1 MRIGLFTD
9 TYRPSINGIVFVVES
24 LKKHL
29 EEQGHEVF
37 IFCPARS
44 IRPSRHAEEFDED
57 EHVIRFPSVKGA
69 FYDDYDMSL
78 FFPPRVLSRVKDLD
92 LDVIHFFSPGQVGM
106 MGVYAAY
113 KCKIPLVAQ
122 HCTDLREY
130 VEHYRDGMLL
140 PGLLALIALLP
151 FTIKVNGKDVRE
163 IMKMYRP
170 RRERV
175 QWNIDIVE
183 RILTI
188 IYSKCDAVIALS
200 RKSKT
205 QLESWQG
212 DDDYRYEITMMP
224 NGVDRIKPATE
235 LQVKTFYETYNID
248 EKDEVFGFVGRLG
261 SEKNLAMLIPA
272 FERVVAKRPRARL
285 LFVGDFEFR
294 ETLER
299 LASESTHPDRITF
312 TGALPRESLGTVYGA
327 MKVFVFPSLTDTQGW
342 VLHEAALAG
351 LPIVL
356 IDKEVSEVVE
366 DGVSGIYAENTP
378 ESVADAATELLAHP
392 KKRAEY
398 GLASQRLAR
407 RFTEKRQVGKL
418 VKLYERVV
426 AESDAKKADKE

>member
-29 EEQGHEVF
+29 EAQGHEVY
-37 IFCPARS
+37 IFCPGSS
-44 IRPSRHAEEFDED
+44 IRPGRHAEEFDED

-69 FYDDYDMSL
+69 FYDDYDLSL
-78 FFPPRVLSRVKDLD
+78 FFPPRVLSRVKELD
-92 LDVIHFFSPGQVGM
+92 LDVIHFFTPGQVGM
-106 MGVYAAY
+106 MGVYAAH
-113 KCKIPLVAQ
+113 KCNTPLVAQ

-130 VEHYRDGMLL
+130 VEHYRDGLLL

-163 IMKMYRP
+163 MMKMYLP

-188 IYSKCDAVIALS
+188 VYSKCSAVIALS
-200 RKSKT
+200 RKSKA
-205 QLESWQG
+205 QLESWQNEEN
-212 DDDYRYEITMMP
+212 YRYEVTMMP

-235 LQVKTFYETYNID
+235 VQIKNFREQFGID
-248 EKDEVFGFVGRLG
+248 SKDEIFGFVGRLG
-261 SEKNLAMLIPA
+261 SEKNLALLVAA
-272 FERVVAKRPRARL
+272 FEKVVAKRPRARL

-299 LASESTHPDRITF
+299 LAGESTHPDRITF
-312 TGALPRESLGTVYGA
+312 TGALPRESLGVAYGI
-327 MKVFVFPSLTDTQGW
+327 MDVFTFPSLTDTQGW

-351 LPIVL
+351 LPIIL
-356 IDKEVSEVVE
+356 IDKEVSEVVV
-366 DGVSGIYAENTP
+366 DGESGIYAENTP
-378 ESVADAATELLAHP
+378 ESVADAVIDLLSHP
-392 KKRAEY
+392 KKRGEFGAE
-398 GLASQRLAR
+398 SQRLAR
-407 RFTEKRQVGKL
+407 HFTEKRQVAKL
-418 VKLYERVV
+418 SKLYEQII
-426 AESDAKKADKE
+426 AERQLTDED

>member
-78 FFPPRVLSRVKDLD
+78 FFPPRVLSRIKDLD

-113 KCKIPLVAQ
+113 KCKTPLVAQ

-130 VEHYRDGMLL
+130 VEHYRDGLLL

-205 QLESWQG
+205 QLESWQK

-235 LQVKTFYETYNID
+235 SQIKTFHETYNID
-248 EKDEVFGFVGRLG
+248 EKDEIFGFVGRLG

-272 FERVVAKRPRARL
+272 FEQVVAKRPRARL

-366 DGVSGIYAENTP
+366 DGVSGTYAENTP
-378 ESVADAATELLAHP
+378 ESVADAVVDLLSHP
-392 KKRAEY
+392 KKRQEY
-398 GLASQRLAR
+398 GEESQKLAR
-407 RFTEKRQVGKL
+407 HFTERRQVAKL
-418 VKLYERVV
+418 VKLYRQVV
-426 AESDAKKADKE
+426 EETLEEE